1 MDIYEIKLYK
11 AMLQTLYTARDMISA
26 LPDDFV
32 GVGNSLDCCINDAE
46 AIGDGLV
53 NPYGDGDADDEG
65 V

>member
-1 MDIYEIKLYK
+1 
-11 AMLQTLYTARDMISA
+11 MLQTLYNARDMIAS

-46 AIGDGLV
+46 AVGDGLKH
-53 NPYGDGDADDEG
+53 DDEDITLT

>member
-1 MDIYEIKLYK
+1 MDEYEIRLYE
-11 AMLQTLYTARDMISA
+11 AMIQTLYTARDMIGA

-46 AIGDGLV
+46 AIGGGLK
-53 NPYGDGDADDEG
+53 DDDDES

>member
-1 MDIYEIKLYK
+1 MDEYEIRLYE
-11 AMLQTLYTARDMISA
+11 AMIQTLYNARDMIAS

-46 AIGDGLV
+46 AVGDGLK
-53 NPYGDGDADDEG
+53 DDDEDITLTI